1 MDPERAARR
10 KRMSGYQLNQ
20 IRKRLGE
27 IPMGEVVNGFLDYL
41 RVEAGLAENT
51 LLGYG
56 RDLLEFCGY
65 CRSRQVDRPQGLTAE
80 MLYAYIASMGKAR
93 KAESSIH
100 RAIVAIKMLCR
111 YAMMMGTMEE
121 DLTGLLESPKQ
132 WQKLPI
138 VCHKEKV
145 LALLSAPQSQEP
157 YYYRDKAILEL
168 LYATGCRVSEE
179 AGLRVGDLNL
189 EVGYVRCFGKGSKER
204 VVPLGRVATGAV
216 KDYLEHLRPKLAKPA
231 SGNWVFLT
239 RTGKRIDRTAIWRIV
254 KKYARRAGM
263 PANLTVHTL
272 RHCFA
277 THLLSGGAD
286 LRSVQEMLG
295 HVDIRTT
302 QIYTHVDQDRLRAIH
317 KKYHPRG

>member
-1 MDPERAARR
+1 
-10 KRMSGYQLNQ
+10 
-20 IRKRLGE
+20 
-27 IPMGEVVNGFLDYL
+27 MGEVVNGFLDYL
-41 RVEAGLAENT
+41 KVEAGLAENT

-56 RDLLEFCGY
+56 RDLADFCGY
-65 CRSRQVDRPQGLTAE
+65 CQRRQVDRPAGLTSE
-80 MLYAYIASMGKAR
+80 LLFAYIASMGKDH

-100 RAIVAIKMLCR
+100 RAIVAVKMLCR
-111 YAMMMGTMEE
+111 FAVMTGAMTD
-121 DLTGLLESPKQ
+121 DLTELLESPKL
-132 WQKLPI
+132 WQRLPI

-145 LALLSAPQSQEP
+145 LALLTAPQPQEP

-189 EVGYVRCFGKGSKER
+189 AVGYVRCFGKGSKER
-204 VVPLGRVATGAV
+204 VVPLGRTAATAV
-216 KDYLEHLRPKLAKPA
+216 QEYLVQLRPKLAKPV
-231 SGNWVFLT
+231 SGNWLFLT

>member
-1 MDPERAARR
+1 
-10 KRMSGYQLNQ
+10 
-20 IRKRLGE
+20 
-27 IPMGEVVNGFLDYL
+27 MGETANGFLDYL
-41 RVEAGLAENT
+41 KVEAGLAENT
-51 LLGYG
+51 LMGYG
-56 RDLLEFCGY
+56 RDLADFCGY
-65 CRSRQVDRPQGLTAE
+65 CHQRQVDRPDGLTPE
-80 MLYAYIASMGKAR
+80 LLYAYIASMGKAR

-100 RAIVAIKMLCR
+100 RAIVAVKMLCR
-111 YAMMMGTMEE
+111 FAVMTEAMKD
-121 DLTGLLESPKQ
+121 DLAGLLESPKL
-132 WQKLPI
+132 WQRLPI

-145 LALLSAPQSQEP
+145 LALLSAPQTQEP

-189 EVGYVRCFGKGSKER
+189 AVGYVRCFGKGSKER
-204 VVPLGRVATGAV
+204 VVPLGRTAAAAV
-216 KDYLEHLRPKLAKPA
+216 KEYLEQLRPKLAKPA
-231 SGNWVFLT
+231 SGNWLFLT
-239 RTGKRIDRTAIWRIV
+239 RTGKRIDRTAVWRIV

>member
-1 MDPERAARR
+1 
-10 KRMSGYQLNQ
+10 MSEYQLSQ
-20 IRKRLGE
+20 IRQRLKGT
-27 IPMGEVVNGFLDYL
+27 PMGGVVNGFLDYL
-41 RVEAGLAENT
+41 KVEAGLAENT

-56 RDLLEFCGY
+56 RDLVDFCGY
-65 CRSRQVDRPQGLTAE
+65 CQRRQVDRPDGLTPE
-80 MLYAYIASMGKAR
+80 LLYAYIASMGKTR

-100 RAIVAIKMLCR
+100 RAIVAVKMLCR
-111 YAMMMGTMEE
+111 FAVMTGVMKD
-121 DLTGLLESPKQ
+121 DLTELLESPKL
-132 WQKLPI
+132 WQRLPI

-145 LALLSAPQSQEP
+145 LALLTAPQPQEP

-189 EVGYVRCFGKGSKER
+189 AVGYVRCFGKGSKER
-204 VVPLGRVATGAV
+204 VVPLGRTAAAAV
-216 KDYLEHLRPKLAKPA
+216 KEYLEQLRPKLAKPA
-231 SGNWVFLT
+231 SGNWLFLT

-254 KKYARRAGM
+254 KKYALRAGM
-263 PANLTVHTL
+263 PAKLTVHTL

>member
-1 MDPERAARR
+1 
-10 KRMSGYQLNQ
+10 
-20 IRKRLGE
+20 
-27 IPMGEVVNGFLDYL
+27 MGQTANGFLDYL
-41 RVEAGLAENT
+41 KVEAGLAENT
-51 LLGYG
+51 LMGYG
-56 RDLLEFCGY
+56 RDLAEFCVY
-65 CRSRQVDRPQGLTAE
+65 CQQRQVDRPAGLTPE
-80 MLYAYIASMGKAR
+80 LLYGYISAMGKDR

-100 RAIVAIKMLCR
+100 RAIVAVKMLCR
-111 YAMMMGTMEE
+111 FAVMTGVMKE
-121 DLTGLLESPKQ
+121 DLAALLESPKL
-132 WQKLPI
+132 WQRLPI

-145 LALLSAPQSQEP
+145 MALLLAPQPQEP

-179 AGLRVGDLNL
+179 AGLRVSDLNL

-204 VVPLGRVATGAV
+204 VVPLGRAAAAAV
-216 KDYLEHLRPKLAKPA
+216 KEYLEQLRPKLAKPT
-231 SGNWVFLT
+231 SGNWLFLT
-239 RTGKRIDRTAIWRIV
+239 RTGKRIDRTAVWRIV

-263 PANLTVHTL
+263 PAKLTVHTL

>member
-1 MDPERAARR
+1 
-10 KRMSGYQLNQ
+10 
-20 IRKRLGE
+20 
-27 IPMGEVVNGFLDYL
+27 MGETANGFLDYL
-41 RVEAGLAENT
+41 KVEAGLAENT
-51 LLGYG
+51 LMGYG
-56 RDLLEFCGY
+56 RDLADFCGY
-65 CRSRQVDRPQGLTAE
+65 CHQRQVDRPDGLTPE
-80 MLYAYIASMGKAR
+80 LLYAYIASMGKAR

-100 RAIVAIKMLCR
+100 RAIVAVKMLCR
-111 YAMMMGTMEE
+111 FAVMTEAMKD
-121 DLTGLLESPKQ
+121 DLAGLLESPKL
-132 WQKLPI
+132 WQRLPI

-145 LALLSAPQSQEP
+145 LALLSAPQTQEP

-189 EVGYVRCFGKGSKER
+189 AVGYVRCFGKGSKER
-204 VVPLGRVATGAV
+204 VVPLGRTAAAAV
-216 KDYLEHLRPKLAKPA
+216 KEYLEQLRPKLAKPA
-231 SGNWVFLT
+231 SGNWLFLT
-239 RTGKRIDRTAIWRIV
+239 RTGKRIDRTAVWRIV
-254 KKYARRAGM
+254 KKYARQAGM

>member
-1 MDPERAARR
+1 
-10 KRMSGYQLNQ
+10 MSEYQLSQ
-20 IRKRLGE
+20 IRKRLKE
-27 IPMGEVVNGFLDYL
+27 TPMGGVVNGFLDYL
-41 RVEAGLAENT
+41 KVEAGLAENT

-56 RDLLEFCGY
+56 RDLAEFCGY
-65 CRSRQVDRPQGLTAE
+65 CQRRQVDRPDALTPE
-80 MLYAYIASMGKAR
+80 LLYAYIASMGKAR

-100 RAIVAIKMLCR
+100 RAIVAVKMLCR
-111 YAMMMGTMEE
+111 FAVMTGAMKD
-121 DLTGLLESPKQ
+121 DLTELLESPKL
-132 WQKLPI
+132 WQRLPI

-145 LALLSAPQSQEP
+145 LALLTAPQPQEP

-189 EVGYVRCFGKGSKER
+189 AVGYVRCFGKGSKER
-204 VVPLGRVATGAV
+204 VVPLGRTAAAAV
-216 KDYLEHLRPKLAKPA
+216 KEYLEQLRLKLAKPA
-231 SGNWVFLT
+231 SGNWLFLT